1 MLTTQQVALAVPSKL
16 KLNVS
21 QALVDKLNNIS
32 ADEMHCATIKENFF
46 SYTKVLNDGKY
57 KIEDY
62 MNAVA
67 YVSYKLM
74 GYSNQDSYFRTFP
87 DRHAALV
94 AKGATAKDISAYV
107 AAYNKN
113 KLVNAI
119 LEQSLVPIWVLN
131 QDAVQKAINT
141 QIEIMIDGTLNAT
154 ARTAAAN
161 SLLTHLVKPK
171 EAAQLQL
178 NINTDETSGM
188 KELKSALVDLA
199 AQQRQL
205 IQAGV
210 SAKDIASSRL
220 NYGEVIDV

>member
-1 MLTTQQVALAVPSKL
+1 MLTTQQVALAIPSKL
-16 KLNVS
+16 KLSVS
-21 QALVDKLNNIS
+21 QDLVDKLNNIS
-32 ADEMHCATIKENFF
+32 ADTLHCETIRENFF

-74 GYSNQDSYFRTFP
+74 GYTNHDSYFRTFP

-94 AKGATAKDISAYV
+94 AKGATAKDISSYV
-107 AAYNKN
+107 SAYNKN

-141 QIEIMIDGTLNAT
+141 QVEIMTDETLNAT

-171 EAAQLQL
+171 EAAQIQL
-178 NINTDETSGM
+178 NINTEESSGM
-188 KELKSALVDLA
+188 KELKGALIDLA

-205 IQAGV
+205 IQAGAT
-210 SAKDIASSRL
+210 AKDIAGSKL
-220 NYGEVIDV
+220 NYSEVIDV

>member
-16 KLNVS
+16 KLSVS
-21 QALVDKLNNIS
+21 QDLVDKLNNIS
-32 ADEMHCATIKENFF
+32 ADALHCETIRENFF

-74 GYSNQDSYFRTFP
+74 GYTNHDSYFRTFP

-94 AKGATAKDISAYV
+94 AKGATAKDISSYV
-107 AAYNKN
+107 SAYNKN

-141 QIEIMIDGTLNAT
+141 QVEIMTDETLNAT

-171 EAAQLQL
+171 EAAQIQL
-178 NINTDETSGM
+178 NINTEESSGM
-188 KELKSALVDLA
+188 KELKGALIDLA

-205 IQAGV
+205 IQAGAT
-210 SAKDIASSRL
+210 AKDIAGSKL
-220 NYGEVIDV
+220 NYSEVVDV